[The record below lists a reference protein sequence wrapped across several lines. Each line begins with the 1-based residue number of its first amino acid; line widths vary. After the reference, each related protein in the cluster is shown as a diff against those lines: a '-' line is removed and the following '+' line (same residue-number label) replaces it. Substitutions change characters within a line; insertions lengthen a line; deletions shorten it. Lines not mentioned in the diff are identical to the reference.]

1 MEQNSPEKI
10 QGDSVKKNLSF
21 QFIYQVLILVL
32 PLVLAPYLT
41 RTLGDTAL
49 GVYSYSYSI
58 GQIFVVLANLGISK
72 YGQRIIA
79 EKKGNVIELRKV
91 YWSLFTVH
99 AVVSAFVFAAY
110 MVFAFACGGNDRVV
124 FLLQGFYVLSAFFDI
139 TWFYYGIEKFN
150 GVVIRNT
157 IVKAAEFVLIFLFVK
172 SPDDLWKYTMIM
184 ALSILLGMVVLLPPT
199 FKYVK
204 PIRFSFADCKMQ
216 ISPLMVLF
224 IASVATLL
232 FTFFDK
238 TLLGIFSTKENVAYY
253 EYSNK
258 IVLVPRTI
266 ATVISTVMYSRACVF
281 ISRNELSE
289 AKKYRTFSLL
299 FIYFISFASIFGL
312 LSVGDLFVNIYYG
325 ESFLECVGIINML
338 SSTILIVALADVVRT
353 QILIPM
359 HKDKEYMIITII
371 SAVLNVAVSMLLLG
385 PLGVYG
391 VVIGSI
397 LSETIS
403 LVLISLI
410 CRKQIDWKEAFVLAV
425 PFVIIGI
432 AMYFSVRLVTL
443 FISDSLFTLLI
454 EVLVGA
460 FVYISLSAV
469 YLLFIYKDKETIRNI
484 IRNLLLKFRRKKK

>member
-172 SPDDLWKYTMIM
+172 SPDDLWKYTLIM

-204 PIRFSFADCKMQ
+204 PIRFSFADCKMH

-385 PLGVYG
+385 PIGVYG

-403 LVLISLI
+403 LVLISI
-410 CRKQIDWKEAFVLAV
+410 FF
-425 PFVIIGI
+425 FVIFII
-432 AMYFSVRLVTL
+432 NKELIMENAKVMSVITMEGTTNMGAN
-443 FISDSLFTLLI
+443 FII
-454 EVLVGA
+454 
-460 FVYISLSAV
+460 
-469 YLLFIYKDKETIRNI
+469 
-484 IRNLLLKFRRKKK
+484 

>member
-172 SPDDLWKYTMIM
+172 SPDDLWKYTLIM

-238 TLLGIFSTKENVAYY
+238 TLLGI
-253 EYSNK
+253 
-258 IVLVPRTI
+258 
-266 ATVISTVMYSRACVF
+266 RACVF

>member
-1 MEQNSPEKI
+1 M
-10 QGDSVKKNLSF
+10 
-21 QFIYQVLILVL
+21 
-32 PLVLAPYLT
+32 
-41 RTLGDTAL
+41 
-49 GVYSYSYSI
+49 
-58 GQIFVVLANLGISK
+58 
-72 YGQRIIA
+72 
-79 EKKGNVIELRKV
+79 
-91 YWSLFTVH
+91 
-99 AVVSAFVFAAY
+99 
-110 MVFAFACGGNDRVV
+110 
-124 FLLQGFYVLSAFFDI
+124 
-139 TWFYYGIEKFN
+139 
-150 GVVIRNT
+150 
-157 IVKAAEFVLIFLFVK
+157 
-172 SPDDLWKYTMIM
+172 
-184 ALSILLGMVVLLPPT
+184 
-199 FKYVK
+199 
-204 PIRFSFADCKMQ
+204 
-216 ISPLMVLF
+216 
-224 IASVATLL
+224 
-232 FTFFDK
+232 
-238 TLLGIFSTKENVAYY
+238 
-253 EYSNK
+253 
-258 IVLVPRTI
+258 
-266 ATVISTVMYSRACVF
+266 
-281 ISRNELSE
+281 
-289 AKKYRTFSLL
+289 L

>member
-172 SPDDLWKYTMIM
+172 SPDDLWKYTLIM

-204 PIRFSFADCKMQ
+204 PIRFSFADCKMHV
-216 ISPLMVLF
+216 SPLMVLF

-281 ISRNELSE
+281 AGRD
-289 AKKYRTFSLL
+289 T
-299 FIYFISFASIFGL
+299 
-312 LSVGDLFVNIYYG
+312 
-325 ESFLECVGIINML
+325 
-338 SSTILIVALADVVRT
+338 
-353 QILIPM
+353 
-359 HKDKEYMIITII
+359 DKMFWN
-371 SAVLNVAVSMLLLG
+371 A
-385 PLGVYG
+385 
-391 VVIGSI
+391 
-397 LSETIS
+397 
-403 LVLISLI
+403 
-410 CRKQIDWKEAFVLAV
+410 C
-425 PFVIIGI
+425 
-432 AMYFSVRLVTL
+432 AMVMF
-443 FISDSLFTLLI
+443 F
-454 EVLVGA
+454 
-460 FVYISLSAV
+460 
-469 YLLFIYKDKETIRNI
+469 
-484 IRNLLLKFRRKKK
+484 

>member
-1 MEQNSPEKI
+1 METKSQDSLKA
-10 QGDSVKKNLSF
+10 DSVQKNLSY
-21 QFIYQVLILVL
+21 QFLYQVLILVL
-32 PLVLAPYLT
+32 PLLLAPYLT

-49 GVYSYSYSI
+49 GLYSFSYSI
-58 GQIFVVLANLGISK
+58 AEIFVVFARLGIYK

-79 EKKGNVIELRKV
+79 EKKGNSIELRKV

-99 AVVSAFVFAAY
+99 AVVSGVIFLGY
-110 MVFAFACGGNDRVV
+110 MAFAIIYGGNDLIIYL
-124 FLLQGFYVLSAFFDI
+124 FQGFYVLSAFFDI
-139 TWFYYGIEKFN
+139 TWFYYGIEKFK
-150 GVVIRNT
+150 GVVLRNT
-157 IVKAAEFVLIFLFVK
+157 AVKLAEFVLVLIFVK
-172 SPDDLWKYTMIM
+172 CPDDLWIYTLIM
-184 ALSILLGMVVLLPPT
+184 SLSILLGMVVLLPPV

-204 PIRFSFADCKMQ
+204 PIRFSFADCKVHF
-216 ISPLMVLF
+216 SPLMVLF

-266 ATVISTVMYSRACVF
+266 ATVISTVLYSRACVF
-281 ISRNELSE
+281 ISKNDFAS
-289 AKKYRTFSLL
+289 AKKYRTYSLL

-312 LSVGDLFVNIYYG
+312 LSVGDLFVKMYYG
-325 ESFLECVGIINML
+325 ESFLECVGIINSL
-338 SSTILIVALADVVRT
+338 SITILIVALADVVRT

-371 SAVLNVAVSMLLLG
+371 SAILNVVISLLLLE

-397 LSETIS
+397 ISEGIS
-403 LVLISLI
+403 LLLISTI
-410 CRKQIDWKEAFVLAV
+410 CRKQIDWKEVFVLSI
-425 PFVIIGI
+425 PFIIIGVV
-432 AMYFSVRLVTL
+432 MYFSVRLVAVC
-443 FISDSLFTLLI
+443 FPESLSTLLI

-460 FVYISLSAV
+460 VVYTSLSV
-469 YLLFIYKDKETIRNI
+469 LYLLFIYKDRNTIRK
-484 IRNLLLKFRRKKK
+484 LLSKFRRKKHEKAD